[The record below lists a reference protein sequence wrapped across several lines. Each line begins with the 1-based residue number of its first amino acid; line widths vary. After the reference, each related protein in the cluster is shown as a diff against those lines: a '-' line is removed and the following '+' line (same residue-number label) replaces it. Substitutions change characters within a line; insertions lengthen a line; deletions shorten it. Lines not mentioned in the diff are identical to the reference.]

1 MSYDQILA
9 LDDAR
14 AFEATHRFEDLA
26 LFHVEFD
33 RFTPAEGTEAILR
46 RMASSR
52 GRVAVIGPSGSGKSS
67 LMTHVLG
74 PFAEG
79 LPEGLIP
86 LRIPVG
92 GEADETVSERVPFV
106 RHVIGTLL
114 YLASPE
120 ALTEHQ
126 RTRIEQNLAGLPQ
139 RAGRE
144 VTRSYSLGTP
154 IWLANAQIAREVRTA
169 TAALPRS
176 LSTADAIH
184 ELQLVVDLFR
194 AHDTEPFLV
203 FDDSDAWLSVAGED
217 STPLANAFFG
227 ENVDMLARETDCGF
241 VVAVHNQYT
250 DLSSYRTV
258 RAQFSAQIQLPP
270 DGLETT
276 RAIAAVLERRI
287 TLAGV
292 ESQPSDIFEHDAL
305 DLLVARFGETHNLRE
320 TVRGADWSVQH
331 ARADGSESVD
341 RATMRKAL
349 TELE

>member
-1 MSYDQILA
+1 MSNDQIVA

-26 LFHVEFD
+26 VFHVEFD
-33 RFTPAEGTEAILR
+33 QFTPRRGAEAVLR
-46 RMASSR
+46 RMASTG

-92 GEADETVSERVPFV
+92 GEADETVSERIPFV
-106 RHVIGTLL
+106 RHVVGTLL
-114 YLASPE
+114 HLASPE

-126 RTRIEQNLAGLPQ
+126 RTRIEENLAGLP
-139 RAGRE
+139 RKAGRE
-144 VTRSYSLGTP
+144 VTRKYSLGTP
-154 IWLANAQIAREVRTA
+154 IWLANAQFAREVKTA
-169 TAALPRS
+169 TQALPGR
-176 LSTADAIH
+176 LSTAEAVQ
-184 ELQLVVDLFR
+184 ELQRVIELFR
-194 AHDTEPFLV
+194 WHGTEPYLV
-203 FDDSDAWLSVAGED
+203 FDDSDAWLRVAGED
-217 STPLANAFFG
+217 STPLANAFFA

-250 DLSSYRTV
+250 SLDSYRAV
-258 RAQFSAQIQLPP
+258 RAQFSAQIGLPP
-270 DGLETT
+270 DGLEMTT
-276 RAIAAVLERRI
+276 AITAMLARRI
-287 TLAGV
+287 QLAGV
-292 ESQPSDIFEHDAL
+292 GSEPAQIFEQAAL
-305 DLLVARFGETHNLRE
+305 DLLVTRFEETHNLRE
-320 TVRGADWSVQH
+320 AIRGADWAVQH
-331 ARADGSESVD
+331 ARADGSQRVD